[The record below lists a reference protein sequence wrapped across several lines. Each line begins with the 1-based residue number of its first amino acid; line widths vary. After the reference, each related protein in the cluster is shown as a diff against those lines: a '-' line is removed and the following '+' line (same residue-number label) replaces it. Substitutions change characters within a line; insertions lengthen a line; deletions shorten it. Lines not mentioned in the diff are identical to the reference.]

1 MAFTNEEV
9 MRATELALRQ
19 YHVVQKGG
27 GSAVGGLT
35 YKTVAVDA
43 TAYINTIAIE
53 ISRIAIGSTQTIDEY
68 TA

>member
-27 GSAVGGLT
+27 GSAEGFVF
-35 YKTVAVDA
+35 KKVAVDA
-43 TAYINTIAIE
+43 VRYIAVIVLEILTVVIA
-53 ISRIAIGSTQTIDEY
+53 STQTMDEY
-68 TA
+68 TS